1 MANYDR
7 LRFQHTILADANRAQ
22 ADLAGPGEPGGEHLV
37 TETRRAAEQIL
48 QAAEAADGFAPLS
61 EQFVAGLSD
70 QRVGQQQVLAFLD
83 DELVGLAG
91 LDGWEPGSAGDA
103 DRDARGDASGDV
115 NTEMVIA
122 PSHRGQGFGT
132 CLYRHL
138 RELVGTSLQVWAHG
152 QLPAAEAIAH
162 KQQLEIVRH
171 LLVMSLTGAGLQ
183 KSAEPGAAPAGFV
196 AANYPESVERF
207 GTEHVENSWV
217 EANNQAFS
225 WHPEQGGWDRDRLHR
240 SMEAEWFDPQD
251 VILLWDNDAAVGV
264 DKHPALAGFHWTK
277 WHGAAGEGAGDA
289 AGGGGKD
296 GAAENSPETNDEVY
310 VGEVYVI
317 ALASAYQGRG
327 LSGHLLRLGIKQMV
341 NKGATNVILYVEKDN
356 ESAVRVYEKSGFDIA
371 ENHVVYASSSENS
384 A

>member
-1 MANYDR
+1 MANCDR
-7 LRFQHTILADANRAQ
+7 LRFQLTTLADANRAQ
-22 ADLAGPGEPGGEHLV
+22 ADLASSGQPGGEHLV

-91 LDGWEPGSAGDA
+91 VDDDNA
-103 DRDARGDASGDV
+103 
-115 NTEMVIA
+115 EMVIA
-122 PSHRGQGFGT
+122 PKHRGQGYGT
-132 CLYRHL
+132 CLYEHL
-138 RELVGTSLQVWAHG
+138 RQFVGASLQVWAHG
-152 QLPAAEAIAH
+152 QLPAARTIAE
-162 KQQLEIVRH
+162 KQQLQIVRH

-196 AANYPESVERF
+196 AADYTESVDRF
-207 GTEHVENSWV
+207 GADHVENSWV

-277 WHGAAGEGAGDA
+277 WHGAAEDS
-289 AGGGGKD
+289 
-296 GAAENSPETNDEVY
+296 AEA

-317 ALASAYQGRG
+317 GLASAYQGRG

-341 NKGATNVILYVEKDN
+341 NKGATEVILYVEKDN

-371 ENHVVYASSSENS
+371 ENHVVYAANSGNGVEN
-384 A
+384 

>member
-1 MANYDR
+1 MANCDR
-7 LRFQHTILADANRAQ
+7 LRFQLTTLADATRAQ
-22 ADLAGPGEPGGEHLV
+22 ADLAGSGQPSGEHLV

-48 QAAEAADGFAPLS
+48 QAAEATDGFAPLS

-91 LDGWEPGSAGDA
+91 LDDDNA
-103 DRDARGDASGDV
+103 
-115 NTEMVIA
+115 EMVIA
-122 PSHRGQGFGT
+122 PKHRGQGYGT
-132 CLYRHL
+132 CLYEHL
-138 RELVGTSLQVWAHG
+138 QQLVGAGLQVWAHG
-152 QLPAAEAIAH
+152 QLPAARTIAE
-162 KQQLEIVRH
+162 KQQLQIVRH

-196 AANYPESVERF
+196 AADYTESVDRF
-207 GTEHVENSWV
+207 GAEHVENSWV

-240 SMEAEWFDPQD
+240 AMEAEWFDPQD

-277 WHGAAGEGAGDA
+277 WHGAAG
-289 AGGGGKD
+289 D
-296 GAAENSPETNDEVY
+296 GAQDDASENSAEANGEAY

-371 ENHVVYASSSENS
+371 ENHVVYASNSENS

>member
-7 LRFQHTILADANRAQ
+7 LRFQHTILADVNRAQ
-22 ADLAGPGEPGGEHLV
+22 ADLAGSGQPSGEHLV
-37 TETRRAAEQIL
+37 TATRRAAEQIL

-91 LDGWEPGSAGDA
+91 VDGWLPGSAGDA
-103 DRDARGDASGDV
+103 DGDARGDASGDV
-115 NTEMVIA
+115 NVEMVIA

-171 LLVMSLTGAGLQ
+171 LLVMSVTGEALQ
-183 KSAEPGAAPAGFV
+183 KSAEPGATPAGFV

-277 WHGAAGEGAGDA
+277 WHGAAGGGA
-289 AGGGGKD
+289 KD

-327 LSGHLLRLGIKQMV
+327 LSGHLLRLGIKQMA

-371 ENHVVYASSSENS
+371 ENHVVYASNSENS

>member
-1 MANYDR
+1 MVNYDR

-22 ADLAGPGEPGGEHLV
+22 ADLAGSGEPGGEHLV
-37 TETRRAAEQIL
+37 TATRRAAEQIL

-91 LDGWEPGSAGDA
+91 LDDDNA
-103 DRDARGDASGDV
+103 
-115 NTEMVIA
+115 EMVIA
-122 PSHRGQGFGT
+122 PKHRGQGYGT
-132 CLYRHL
+132 CLYEHL
-138 RELVGTSLQVWAHG
+138 QQVVGAGLQVWAHG
-152 QLPAAEAIAH
+152 QLPAARTIAEKH
-162 KQQLEIVRH
+162 QLQIVRH

-196 AANYPESVERF
+196 AADYTESVDRF
-207 GTEHVENSWV
+207 GADHVENSWV

-277 WHGAAGEGAGDA
+277 WHGAAGDGAGDA
-289 AGGGGKD
+289 AGEGAKD
-296 GAAENSPETNDEVY
+296 DASENSPEATDEAY

-371 ENHVVYASSSENS
+371 ENHVVYASNSENS